1 MDSGDP
7 ELRMLFPDARSTTVE
22 GALDELEAPERT
34 ERPRV
39 LLNMIASADG
49 KATFGGRTAALG
61 NAADRAL
68 FHGLRG
74 RVDAVLVGA
83 GTVRAERYGPMVREQ
98 DRRQRRIERGLEEQP
113 LACVVSATL
122 ELAPDLPLL
131 ADSSSRVVMITPSD
145 AELAPCA
152 ARVEYVRAETGGRLD
167 MTGAVRELSARYGV
181 RTVVCEGG
189 PNLNSQLLA
198 DEVLDELFL
207 SIAPRVAGGGE
218 SLTIVAG
225 RPLERLAELRLR
237 WLLEAEGFLFARY
250 SVCPDGG

>member
-1 MDSGDP
+1 
-7 ELRMLFPDARSTTVE
+7 MLLPAPATTTVE
-22 GALDELEAPERT
+22 RVLDELGAPEGT

-39 LLNMIASADG
+39 LVNMIASADG
-49 KATFGGRTAALG
+49 KAAVGGRTAALG
-61 NAADRAL
+61 SAADRSL

-74 RVDAVLVGA
+74 RVDAVLAGA
-83 GTVRAERYGPMVREQ
+83 GTVRAERYGPMVREAQ
-98 DRRQRRIERGLEEQP
+98 GRRRRRERGLDDQP
-113 LACVVSATL
+113 LACVVSASL
-122 ELAPDLPLL
+122 ELRPDLPLL
-131 ADSSSRVVMITPSD
+131 ADSSSRVVVITPSD

-152 ARVEYVRAETGGRLD
+152 ATVDYVRANAGGRLD
-167 MTGAVRELSARYGV
+167 LPGALRELRARYGV

-198 DEVLDELFL
+198 DGVLDELLL

-225 RPLERLAELRLR
+225 RPLERLAELKLR

-250 SVCPDGG
+250 LVDPEGD